1 MERENE
7 LNTTKL
13 EAKMRKMKQDLVNKN
28 IEIEQANRKGAQNE
42 EEHQEEVENLKEE
55 RQRLVEEIN

>member
-1 MERENE
+1 
-7 LNTTKL
+7 
-13 EAKMRKMKQDLVNKN
+13 MKQDLVNKN